1 MTSVLHTAACV
12 LKSAAGGE
20 EGEQTSSDDGNIAAA
35 ETSSMAGS
43 RIATALAAATAAL
56 FITFYLLTTLG
67 LPELDFLRWR
77 YEAGGS
83 GSGFR
88 SLQAPLN
95 PPSVAESPQDG
106 PSQYMLGV
114 GKADI
119 TGYSNIRS
127 EWRDTADSTSSDL
140 SSRSI

>member
-1 MTSVLHTAACV
+1 
-12 LKSAAGGE
+12 
-20 EGEQTSSDDGNIAAA
+20 
-35 ETSSMAGS
+35 MARS
-43 RIATALAAATAAL
+43 RIATALVTATAAL

-67 LPELDFLRWR
+67 LPELDFLHLR

-88 SLQAPLN
+88 SQQTPLN

-127 EWRDTADSTSSDL
+127 EWMETTDSTFSDL